1 MSFLV
6 AFVDDADAI
15 SAISARAVGVH
26 EATAAFSSRA
36 EVPELGSL
44 LLRDVDLPLV
54 RGFAGPLAVVVTGG
68 AGQVAGPAALCSRL
82 GLDLSRIEIALRDLD
97 DLPGNA
103 RRVVAAV
110 DDARAA
116 GSLDEA
122 TEVHVAVPA
131 TGSAVGWLAA
141 ADEVA
146 AADHRLSLRAGS
158 ADAGAPAADLVRWI
172 DAALD
177 RETPFSCQG
186 LARAMRHDGADGS
199 ARHGFLN
206 VLVATQLLFDGLPD
220 PGAAL
225 EERHAPA
232 LLELAGG
239 VDLARAR
246 RWFTSF
252 GSEDVALSLADIA
265 TLGLDGGAG

>member
-1 MSFLV
+1 MATVSFLG
-6 AFVDDADAI
+6 AFVDDAAVM
-15 SAISARAVGVH
+15 SAGAVGVH
-26 EATAAFSSRA
+26 QATAAFSSRA
-36 EVPELGSL
+36 TVAELGSL

-82 GLDLSRIEIALRDLD
+82 GLHLSRIEIALRDLD

-122 TEVHVAVPA
+122 TEVHVDVPA
-131 TGSAVGWLAA
+131 TGSPVGWLAA

-146 AADHRLSLRAGS
+146 AADFRLSLRAGS
-158 ADAGAPAADLVRWI
+158 AHAGAPAADLLRWI

-186 LARAMRHDGADGS
+186 LGRALRHDGADG
-199 ARHGFLN
+199 AAHHGFLN

-225 EERHAPA
+225 EERDAPA

-239 VDLARAR
+239 IDLARPR

-252 GSEDVALSLADIA
+252 GSEDVTLSLADIA
-265 TLGLDGGAG
+265 TLGLGGGAR